1 MLSITGLSKRH
12 HHAARPVFSGLGF
25 SVAAGEIVAL
35 IGESGVGKS
44 TLLNCIAG
52 LETADAGSILVG
64 APGVDIVRLDEA
76 ARAALRAASIGF
88 VFQAFHVLPTLSV
101 AQNVAVPL
109 LLSGIAAH
117 QHADRIEALLARVGM
132 AGFGPRWPASLSGGE
147 LQRVAIA
154 RALVHRPALIL
165 ADEPTGNLD
174 PRTADEVLA
183 LLLERVRDEHASA
196 LIVTHSQHVAQRCD
210 RVLTLTPDGLE

>member
-1 MLSITGLSKRH
+1 MLTITALSKRH
-12 HHAARPVFSGLGF
+12 PNAARPVFSALGLAVG
-25 SVAAGEIVAL
+25 AGEIVAL
-35 IGESGVGKS
+35 VGESGVGKS

-52 LETADAGSILVG
+52 LEPADAGAILIG
-64 APGVDIVRLDEA
+64 PQARDIVRLDEA

-101 AQNVAVPL
+101 AQNIAVPL
-109 LLSGIAAH
+109 LLSGLAARE
-117 QHADRIEALLARVGM
+117 HAPRIEALLARVGL
-132 AGFGPRWPASLSGGE
+132 AGFGPRWPATLSGGE

-174 PRTADEVLA
+174 PRTADEILA
-183 LLLERVRDEHASA
+183 LLLERVREEHASA

-210 RVLTLTPDGLE
+210 RILTLTLEGLV